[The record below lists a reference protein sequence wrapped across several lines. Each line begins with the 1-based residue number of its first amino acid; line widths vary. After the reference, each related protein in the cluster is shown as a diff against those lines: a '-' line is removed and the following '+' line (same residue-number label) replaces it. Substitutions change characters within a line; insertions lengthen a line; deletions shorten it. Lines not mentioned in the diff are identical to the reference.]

1 MKMIWRNL
9 IAILFFLLMISSF
22 TVVSLEAEVNHF
34 STELKEGKV
43 LSWEYYV
50 HDFNPLKE
58 NVLDIIEIT
67 IMQDIPDTAID
78 YDLLYQYFNVSISG

>member
-1 MKMIWRNL
+1 M
-9 IAILFFLLMISSF
+9 
-22 TVVSLEAEVNHF
+22 SLEAEANHF

-78 YDLLYQYFNVSISG
+78 YD